1 MQGGARCRAS
11 LALYT
16 RKFVM
21 VQQLQPEEQRRIAA
35 EHADETRRFNERLR
49 ALGLDEAARYYWYHA
64 VDLGDGLVTPGLYDF
79 RGSLDRFAFPE
90 EMSGL
95 RVLDV
100 GSATGFFTFE
110 FARRGA
116 RVTSVE
122 LPSLESLDRFPGQTV
137 EQSIDKIE
145 HMLDPGRE
153 GTGPKKPAAER
164 AAEYY
169 DLLLD
174 GPFRFCRERLDV
186 EVDRCYSSIYDLT
199 PEKLGGGDFDLVFI
213 GDVLL
218 HTLHPLQ
225 ALAAVVPLCAGTLVL
240 SQFVPETADE
250 RPAMLYVGG
259 ADPAVDEI
267 SWWWPNQACLEE
279 LLGKFGFREVKAAGR
294 HSGILRPSGFVYERT
309 ILHAGR

>member
-1 MQGGARCRAS
+1 
-11 LALYT
+11 
-16 RKFVM
+16 M
-21 VQQLQPEEQRRIAA
+21 VQQLQPEEQQRIAA
-35 EHADETRRFNERLR
+35 DYVNETRRFNERLR
-49 ALGLDEAARYYWYHA
+49 ALGLDEATRYYWYHA

-79 RGSLDRFAFPE
+79 RGSLERFAFPE
-90 EMSGL
+90 EMTGM

-116 RVTSVE
+116 QVTSVE

-145 HMLDPGRE
+145 HMLDPTREWTGRKE
-153 GTGPKKPAAER
+153 PAAAR
-164 AAEYY
+164 AAKYY

-174 GPFRFCRERLDV
+174 GPFRFCQERLNA
-186 EVDRCYSSIYDLT
+186 EVDRCYASVYDLT
-199 PEKLGGGDFDLVFI
+199 PQKLGGADFDLVFI

-225 ALAAVVPLCAGTLVL
+225 ALAAVVPLCAGTLVV
-240 SQFVPETADE
+240 SQFVPETTDE

-259 ADPAVDEI
+259 ADPAIDDI

-279 LLGKFGFREVKAAGR
+279 LLGKFGFREVEAAGR

-309 ILHAGR
+309 ILHARR

>member
-1 MQGGARCRAS
+1 MQAGARCRVSA
-11 LALYT
+11 ALYT

-21 VQQLQPEEQRRIAA
+21 VQQLQSEEQRRIAA
-35 EHADETRRFNERLR
+35 EHADETRRFNERLG

-79 RGSLDRFAFPE
+79 RGSLDRFAFPD

-145 HMLDPGRE
+145 HMLDPGRDR
-153 GTGPKKPAAER
+153 TSPKKPAAER

-174 GPFRFCRERLDV
+174 GPFRFCRERLRAD
-186 EVDRCYSSIYDLT
+186 VDRCYASIYDLT

-240 SQFVPETADE
+240 SQFFPETADE

-267 SWWWPNQACLEE
+267 SWWWPNQACIEE
-279 LLGKFGFREVKAAGR
+279 LLGKFGFREVKSAGR

-309 ILHAGR
+309 ILHARR